1 MPDMAGKNEIKAGT
15 LVMFRQGNTHLYG
28 EVIQVK
34 NQDEEEGFAVCLV
47 QAYHHHHLHLF
58 QVQTDQILH
67 VYSERGQS

>member
-1 MPDMAGKNEIKAGT
+1 MAGKNEIKAGA
-15 LVMFRQGNTHLYG
+15 LVMFRQGNMHLYG
-28 EVIQVK
+28 EVI
-34 NQDEEEGFAVCLV
+34 QDEEEGFAVCLV

>member
-1 MPDMAGKNEIKAGT
+1 MAGKNEIKAGT
-15 LVMFRQGNTHLYG
+15 LVMFRQGNMHLYG
-28 EVIQVK
+28 EVI
-34 NQDEEEGFAVCLV
+34 QDEEEGFAVCLV

>member
-15 LVMFRQGNTHLYG
+15 LVMFRQGNMHLYG
-28 EVIQVK
+28 EVI
-34 NQDEEEGFAVCLV
+34 QDEEEGFAVCLV

>member
-1 MPDMAGKNEIKAGT
+1 MAGKNEIKAGT
-15 LVMFRQGNTHLYG
+15 LVMFRQGNMHLYG

-34 NQDEEEGFAVCLV
+34 IQDEEEVFAVCLV